1 MTREAISLMTALLIV
16 VSTVVV
22 ASATCSLLEAVL
34 YSVPRSRIE
43 SLLQAGRPSGRLLND
58 MRRNVDRPI
67 AAILSLNTIANTG
80 GGALAGAL
88 AASALGASNVLYF
101 SVAFTLAIL
110 IFSEVLPK
118 TVGVVYSHVLAPYIA
133 RPLQLLV
140 VVFRPL
146 VAVARL
152 ATKLI
157 PTGHHDRPVSDE
169 EVLTMVG
176 AGLRSGSFTADEA
189 EVIKNVL
196 ALENRTASDIMTP
209 RPVVFALGSSVTV
222 REAFTDEQRRHSR
235 VPVYDGDNP
244 EDLVGVV
251 HRVDI
256 LTAVAD
262 DRFALTVGE
271 LMRPI
276 HFVVETATL
285 DRLLRRFLER
295 RQHMV
300 AVINEFGAFAGIVT
314 LEDVLEELI
323 GNEIVDETDQVSDLR
338 AFAHER
344 RDALLHRK
352 HQAGTAD
359 RPRGSGATGV

>member
-1 MTREAISLMTALLIV
+1 MIALLIV
-16 VSTVVV
+16 VGTIVV
-22 ASATCSLLEAVL
+22 ASATCSLFEAVL

-43 SLLQAGRPSGRLLND
+43 SLVQAGRPSGRLLND
-58 MRRNVDRPI
+58 MRRHVDRPI

-88 AASALGASNVLYF
+88 AASALGGANVLSF
-101 SVAFTLAIL
+101 SVAFTLVIL
-110 IFSEVLPK
+110 VFAEVLPK
-118 TVGVVYSHVLAPYIA
+118 TIGVVYSHLLAPYIA

-140 VVFRPL
+140 VLFRPV
-146 VAVARL
+146 VAVAQL

-169 EVLTMVG
+169 DVLAMVG
-176 AGLRSGSFTADEA
+176 TGLRAGSFTPDEA

-209 RPVVFALGSSVTV
+209 RPVVFALGSLVTV
-222 REAFTDEQRRHSR
+222 RDAFTEELRRHSR

-256 LTAVAD
+256 LTAMAD
-262 DRFALTVGE
+262 DRFASTVEE

-285 DRLLRRFLER
+285 DKLLRRFLEQ
-295 RQHMV
+295 RQHLV
-300 AVINEFGAFAGIVT
+300 AVIDEFGTFAGIVT
-314 LEDVLEELI
+314 LEDVLEDLI
-323 GNEIVDETDQVSDLR
+323 GAEIVDETDQVSDLR

-344 RDALLHRK
+344 RDALLRGRHP
-352 HQAGTAD
+352 AETAD
-359 RPRGSGATGV
+359 RPPGNGQTGV